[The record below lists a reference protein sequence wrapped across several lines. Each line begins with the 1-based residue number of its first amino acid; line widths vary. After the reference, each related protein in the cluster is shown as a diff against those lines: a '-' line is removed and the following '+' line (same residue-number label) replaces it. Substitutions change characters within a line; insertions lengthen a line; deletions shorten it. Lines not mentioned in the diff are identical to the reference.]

1 MEITVYGRKIQVTD
15 ALREHVEQK
24 IGDALKVF
32 DIKPLTADVAL
43 RVERYKS
50 GTKEHICEVTIRV
63 RGTVI
68 RVSAADDDMYAAIDE
83 AARMV
88 SRRMRKYKTKVV
100 ERRQRASRAEGMENI
115 QANTE
120 LEADILADEEEVDEE
135 LVRTKYIE
143 YTKLTEEDALVQA
156 DLLGHDFFVFRDM
169 VTDNVHVIYHRKNGG
184 YGILKPESEQ
194 KA

>member
-1 MEITVYGRKIQVTD
+1 MAITVYGRKIQITD
-15 ALREHVEQK
+15 ALRDHAEQK
-24 IGDALKVF
+24 VGDALKVF

-43 RVERYKS
+43 RVEHYKS
-50 GTKEHICEVTIRV
+50 GINEHICEVTVRV

-68 RVSAADDDMYAAIDE
+68 RVSSAGDDMYAAIDE

-88 SRRMRKYKTKVV
+88 TRRMRKYKTKVV
-100 ERRQRASRAEGMENI
+100 ERRQRAGRAEGMETV
-115 QANTE
+115 QANTA
-120 LEADILADEEEVDEE
+120 LEAEVLGDEAEADEE

-169 VTDNVHVIYHRKNGG
+169 VTGNVHVIYHRRNGG
-184 YGILKPESEQ
+184 YGILKPEDEREG
-194 KA
+194 